1 MIHSLFPALYS
12 WENGAFV
19 MIGIFSLVIIGIV
32 GAVLLMMSSNKK
44 KKD

>member
-1 MIHSLFPALYS
+1 MIHNLFPALYS

-19 MIGIFSLVIIGIV
+19 MVGVFSLVLVGIV
-32 GAVLLMMSSNKK
+32 GVVWLMMTTDKK